1 MTILV
6 LIIGIFLG
14 FMLGT
19 ILVASNDVNAED
31 IENLLVINE
40 EHQKIN
46 GELRKENKH
55 LNDLLNQAL
64 KDYDELLKKGDNNE

>member
-1 MTILV
+1 MIILV
-6 LIIGIFLG
+6 LIVEVFLG
-14 FMLGT
+14 FMLA
-19 ILVASNDVNAED
+19 ILVVSNDVDAED
-31 IENLLVINE
+31 IENLLDINE